1 MHWVINQIVFKFIK
15 YMNCEDSVKLDYKEN
30 SNKYYYPI
38 KRTLSRFLFGKTQM
52 CKHHQESRLLNS
64 LHPAWGK
71 DLSCF
76 FNGVF
81 GFIQAATKMFMIK
94 SAITLLL
101 AIAKRGNL
109 LKSLMSI
116 FSKDSFSLSLYWG
129 LMISLYKFTIW
140 VLRWIN
146 KTDDKINSIIAGIV
160 SSLSTFADRSEE
172 RRIYLILFFFAR
184 SIETSINYS
193 NTHNTI
199 KIPDHIYVAMYSIS
213 CSLFWFLFY
222 YDQTLMKKSLT
233 EMLSKSG
240 RCKKNELI
248 FIHCIFHEIES
259 RFTYNNPPKFDIN
272 KYQSIIKN

>member
-1 MHWVINQIVFKFIK
+1 
-15 YMNCEDSVKLDYKEN
+15 MNCIDSEKINRDGK
-30 SNKYYYPI
+30 
-38 KRTLSRFLFGKTQM
+38 LSRYLHLIKNISLKLIWNKTKMWQ
-52 CKHHQESRLLNS
+52 HNQESKFLNY

-81 GFIQAATKMFMIK
+81 GFIQAATKMIMIK

-101 AIAKRGNL
+101 AIAKKGNL

-140 VLRWIN
+140 VLRSIN

-160 SSLSTFADRSEE
+160 SSLSIFADRSKD
-172 RRIYLILFFFAR
+172 RRISLILFFFAR

-199 KIPDHIYVAMYSIS
+199 KIPDHTILYLQYLSMSKLQKYNEHSKKINFQIY
-213 CSLFWFLFY
+213 
-222 YDQTLMKKSLT
+222 
-233 EMLSKSG
+233 
-240 RCKKNELI
+240 
-248 FIHCIFHEIES
+248 
-259 RFTYNNPPKFDIN
+259 
-272 KYQSIIKN
+272 